1 MIQLTP
7 ADPTLADTDQVIRH
21 FPFRIGR
28 SADNDCRIERP
39 GVWDQHAVVELELCR
54 PTLIA
59 CSSGTLLVNGEAVTR
74 HILRSGDL
82 VVAGSVRWLVSL
94 TPAKQKAAEF
104 SQAVF
109 WLALAALFAAQ
120 VFAIYRLTDQ

>member
-7 ADPTLADTDQVIRH
+7 ADATLADTEQVIRH

-28 SADNDCRIERP
+28 SAGNHCRVERA
-39 GVWDQHAVVELELCR
+39 GVWDEHAVVELELGR

-59 CSSGTLLVNGEAVTR
+59 CGSGTLLVNGEAVTR

-82 VVAGSVRWLVSL
+82 VVVGSVRWLVSVS
-94 TPAKQKAAEF
+94 PAKQKAAEF

-109 WLALAALFAAQ
+109 WLAFAALFAAQ

>member
-7 ADPTLADTDQVIRH
+7 ADATLADTEQVIRH

-28 SADNDCRIERP
+28 SDGNHCRIERA
-39 GVWDQHAVVELELCR
+39 GVWDEHAVVELEHGR

-59 CSSGTLLVNGEAVTR
+59 CGGGTLLVNGEPISR
-74 HILRSGDL
+74 HILKCGDL
-82 VVAGSVRWLVSL
+82 VVVGSVRWMVSL
-94 TPAKQKAAEF
+94 TAAKQREAAF
-104 SQAVF
+104 PQAAF
-109 WLALAALFAAQ
+109 WLAFAALFAAQ